1 MSRATNLAG
10 FVSAIYPSDNLS
22 VGVLT
27 ARYLDVTGI
36 ATFASIDVQGL
47 EYAKVAGIATFAETA
62 GIATYAET
70 AGIATNAT
78 YATTAG
84 IATNATYATTAGI
97 ATNATYATTAGI
109 ATVAEG
115 LTGSPDIIVGNITS
129 SGDVSIAGTITY
141 EDVASV
147 DSVGVIT
154 AREGIR
160 VGAGESISPVSGEI
174 YYYGDG
180 SNLTGLNVPVGF
192 NELDAALFN

>member
-10 FVSAIYPSDNLS
+10 FVSAIYPSDNLN
-22 VGVLT
+22 VGVITCLGIN
-27 ARYLDVTGI
+27 VTGI
-36 ATFASIDVQGL
+36 ATFGGINLEGGA
-47 EYAKVAGIATFAETA
+47 EYAKVAGIATYATTA

-70 AGIATNAT
+70 AGIAT
-78 YATTAG
+78 
-84 IATNATYATTAGI
+84 
-97 ATNATYATTAGI
+97 
-109 ATVAEG
+109 VAEG
-115 LTGSPDIIVGNITS
+115 LTGTPDITVGNIIS
-129 SGDVSIAGTITY
+129 NGDVSIAGTITY
-141 EDVASV
+141 QDVTNV
-147 DSVGVIT
+147 DAVGVIT

>member
-10 FVSAIYPSDNLS
+10 FVSAIYPSDNLN
-22 VGVLT
+22 VGVITCLGIN
-27 ARYLDVTGI
+27 VTGI
-36 ATFASIDVQGL
+36 ATFGGINLEGGT
-47 EYAKVAGIATFAETA
+47 EYAKVAGIAT
-62 GIATYAET
+62 YAET
-70 AGIATNAT
+70 SGIAT

-84 IATNATYATTAGI
+84 IATYAE
-97 ATNATYATTAGI
+97 TAGI

-115 LTGSPDIIVGNITS
+115 LTGSPDIIVGNIIS
-129 SGDVSIAGTITY
+129 NGDVSIAGTITY
-141 EDVASV
+141 QDVTNV
-147 DSVGVIT
+147 DAVGIIT